1 MLYILTNDNYL
12 FSGLYYLYGGNGVV
26 KLTSIY
32 MLCEKDTS
40 HDTLLID
47 AAYCQLTI
55 NQLLY
60 IVQKTF
66 VNKVIFL
73 STFKF
78 SNFKPNYPVHFIPR
92 KTSLQYISSNA
103 DNFYNGPEINLP
115 SLTLREFEIIRQT
128 INQHGDLKIA
138 SSLGI
143 SQATLRI
150 HKYQIM
156 LKLKIKKM
164 SHIMYTE
171 YYSYITG
178 AKTGLTHH

>member
-12 FSGLYYLYGGNGVV
+12 FSGLNYLYDENGVV

-32 MLCEKDTS
+32 MLSEKDTS

-47 AAYCQLTI
+47 VSYCQLTL
-55 NQLLY
+55 NQLLH

-66 VNKVIFL
+66 INKIIFL
-73 STFKF
+73 SAFRF
-78 SNFKPNYPVHFIPR
+78 SNLKPNYPVHFIPR
-92 KTSLQYISSNA
+92 KTSLQYFSGNA
-103 DNFYNGPEINLP
+103 DNFYNGPEIKLP
-115 SLTLREFEIIRQT
+115 SLTPREFEIIRQT
-128 INQHGDLKIA
+128 INQHDDLRIA

-150 HKYQIM
+150 HKYQLM

-178 AKTGLTHH
+178 VKTGLTRH

>member
-1 MLYILTNDNYL
+1 MLYVLTNDNFL
-12 FSGLYYLYGGNGVV
+12 FNGIYYLYGEDSVV
-26 KLTSIY
+26 KLTSLY
-32 MLCEKDTS
+32 MLSKKDTS

-47 AAYCQLTI
+47 AAYCQLTL
-55 NQLLY
+55 NQLLH

-66 VNKVIFL
+66 INKIIFL
-73 STFKF
+73 SAFRF
-78 SNFKPNYPVHFIPR
+78 SNLKSNYPVHFIPR
-92 KTSLQYISSNA
+92 KTSLLYFSDNA
-103 DNFYNGPEINLP
+103 DDFYNGSEIKLP
-115 SLTLREFEIIRQT
+115 SLTPREFEIIRQT
-128 INQHGDLKIA
+128 INQHGDLRIA

>member
-1 MLYILTNDNYL
+1 MLYILTNDNFL
-12 FSGLYYLYGGNGVV
+12 FNGIYYLYGGNSVV
-26 KLTSIY
+26 KLTSLY
-32 MLCEKDTS
+32 MLSEKDTS

-47 AAYCQLTI
+47 VSYCQLTI
-55 NQLLY
+55 NQLLH
-60 IVQKTF
+60 IVQKTLI
-66 VNKVIFL
+66 NNIIFL
-73 STFKF
+73 SAFSF
-78 SNFKPNYPVHFIPR
+78 SNLKLNNHVHFIPR
-92 KTSLQYISSNA
+92 KTSLQYFSGNA
-103 DNFYNGPEINLP
+103 DDFYNGPEIKLP

-128 INQHGDLKIA
+128 INQHDDLRIA

-178 AKTGLTHH
+178 EKTGLTHH